1 VRREIEREEKRDR
14 KRREERE
21 RERRE
26 VCVREIAERASLNTL
41 HMHKEQENRQDL
53 LLFESQ

>member
-1 VRREIEREEKRDR
+1 MIEREEKRDK

-26 VCVREIAERASLNTL
+26 VCVREKAERASLNTL